1 MKGSIIWK
9 LVITACIVAW
19 AVLNLVPV
27 QDTPFEEFIETRP
40 TANVSEFNALL
51 ERARERVADKKAPSL
66 FIAIRDIAQ
75 EEQIDLYGTYFQD
88 INLIDVKNLQK
99 RNNILMDVLL
109 QESQGKLKKGLDLQG
124 GVAVTFRINED
135 ATNPGEAESRL
146 EDAVDIMSERV
157 NGLGVA
163 EPIIRPV
170 PPNGIEIQLPGINL
184 EDNPDIIKNFQRP
197 ARLEFRKVHTFQR
210 PGPTDRPGDIKSL
223 SVNPMDPNSPVAAY
237 EVMILEEEDRD
248 TGEIEETRYFV
259 KKIPEAT
266 GSIID
271 SSFPTLGPTGQWA
284 ISVDMTSDGGDV
296 FADITREMHASDQ
309 QLQQY
314 GVRALLASVL
324 DGKLYSAVGLS
335 EGPILNGSAQITGN
349 FSQRE
354 AVELSNVLNNP
365 LEYELVLDEMYE
377 VGPSLA
383 EDARD
388 ASINAAIWGS
398 SAVIVFMLIYYV
410 FAGLVAVLSVILNL
424 LIVLGILASV
434 GATLTLPG
442 VAALVLTIGM
452 AVDANILIFERIR
465 EELRTGKSARNA
477 LQSGY
482 EKALSTIVDAN
493 VTTMITALILIIFG
507 REAVKGFGV
516 TLAIGIGSSVF
527 AALIIS
533 RCLLEIIVSIGA
545 KKLLPFT
552 LFKPTK
558 IQFLKFRV
566 PAFVTSWIIVLI
578 GIGAIVTHSG
588 SILGKDFK
596 GGAEVKLEF
605 NQDAKDQLSIS
616 RILEVADEN
625 DLGEVQPV
633 FQKLIGDNKE
643 RLSIQMDLEK
653 DRSDQVVEVMKAAF
667 PDAEL
672 KVVETSIIG
681 ASVSKAVQLN
691 ALKSVVIA
699 LIAILLYVAIRFEV
713 GYGVG
718 AVVAT
723 VHDVLMSIGIYVI
736 LGQVLG
742 IGAGQFSAP
751 MVAAI
756 LMILGYSINDT
767 IVVFD
772 RIREELEL
780 NPEMKLFDVVNL
792 AINRTLSRTLLTSVT
807 TLVAATSLWVFGEGI
822 VTDFA
827 LIFIIGILTG
837 TFSSIFIAS
846 PVFYAWHKGNR
857 KSVTEG
863 ETKRPTYEW
872 ESTSQKAR
880 KPVKS

>member
-1 MKGSIIWK
+1 MKGSIISK
-9 LVITACIVAW
+9 LVFTAIVVGW

-27 QDTPFEEFIETRP
+27 QDTPFEDYIETRP
-40 TANVSEFNALL
+40 TANVGEFNALL
-51 ERARERVADKKAPSL
+51 ERARERVAENKAPSL
-66 FIAIRDIAQ
+66 FIGLRDLAQ
-75 EEQIDLYGTYFQD
+75 EEQIDLYGTYFTD
-88 INLIDVKNLQK
+88 INLIDVKNLEK

-124 GVAVTFRINED
+124 GVAVTFRIDEE
-135 ATNPGEAESRL
+135 AGSAGEAESRL
-146 EDAVDIMSERV
+146 EDAVEIMSERV

-184 EDNPDIIKNFQRP
+184 QDNPDIIDIFKKP
-197 ARLEFRKVHTFQR
+197 ARLEFREVHRWQR
-210 PGPTDRPGDIKSL
+210 PGPTDRPGEIKSL
-223 SVNPMDPNSPVAAY
+223 QVDPLDPNSPIAAY
-237 EVMILEEEDRD
+237 EVMLLESEDRD
-248 TGEIEETRYFV
+248 TGEITEERYLV
-259 KKIPEAT
+259 KQIPEAT
-266 GSIID
+266 GSIIG
-271 SSFPTLGPTGQWA
+271 SSFPTLGPSGQWA
-284 ISVDMTSDGGDV
+284 ISVDMTSEGGDI
-296 FADITREMHASDQ
+296 FADITRDMHAEDQ
-309 QLQQY
+309 RLQQY
-314 GVRALLASVL
+314 GQRALLASVL

-335 EGPILNGSAQITGN
+335 EGPILNGSAQISGD

-365 LEYELVLDEMYE
+365 LEYELILDEMYE
-377 VGPSLA
+377 VGPTLA
-383 EDARD
+383 EDARE
-388 ASINAAIWGS
+388 ASINAALWGAG
-398 SAVIVFMLIYYV
+398 AVIVFMIIYYA
-410 FAGLVAVLSVILNL
+410 FAGLVAVTSVILNL

-465 EELRTGKSARNA
+465 EELRAGKSIKNA

-482 EKALSTIVDAN
+482 AKALSTIVDAN
-493 VTTMITALILIIFG
+493 VTTMITALILIFFG

-533 RCLLEIIVSIGA
+533 RFLLEIVVSIGA

-558 IQFLKFRV
+558 FQFLKFRW
-566 PAFVTSWIIVLI
+566 PAFSASWVIVLI
-578 GIGAIVTHSG
+578 GVVAIITHWD

-605 NQDAKDQLSIS
+605 NQSAKSD
-616 RILEVADEN
+616 LEIGKVLEIADEK
-625 DLGEVQPV
+625 DLGEIQPV

-643 RLSIQMDLEK
+643 RLSIQMDLAD
-653 DRSDQVVEVMKAAF
+653 DRVEQVVAAMKEAF
-667 PDAEL
+667 PNADL
-672 KVVETSIIG
+672 QVVETSIIG

-691 ALKSVVIA
+691 ALKSVAIA

-723 VHDVLMSIGIYVI
+723 VHDVLMSIGIFVI
-736 LGQVLG
+736 LGQIFG

-822 VTDFA
+822 ITDFA

-880 KPVKS
+880 KPAKS